1 MRDQGSLHVV
11 DAVAID
17 HTKMVDVKGGAL
29 YRRLKAEGV
38 SFEGELNAARE
49 QYGEFGRRRT
59 RSGPHVYRKGIPRP
73 LGFVLTHLFE
83 SLKVFA
89 RQQKKL
95 KRYWLKRAAAAR

>member
-1 MRDQGSLHVV
+1 M

-38 SFEGELNAARE
+38 SFGEA
-49 QYGEFGRRRT
+49 QCRT
-59 RSGPHVYRKGIPRP
+59 RAVRRVRPPSHAVRPACLPKRHPRS
-73 LGFVLTHLFE
+73 LGFLLTHMFE
-83 SLKVFA
+83 SLKIFA

-95 KRYWLKRAAAAR
+95 KRYWHKRAAAAR